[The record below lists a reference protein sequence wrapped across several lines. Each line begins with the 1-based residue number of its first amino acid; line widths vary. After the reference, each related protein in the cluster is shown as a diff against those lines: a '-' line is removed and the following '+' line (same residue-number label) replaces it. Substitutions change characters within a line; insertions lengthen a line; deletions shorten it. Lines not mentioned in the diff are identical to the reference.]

1 MPLEKLFSGMNYKKN
16 FFRRL
21 VQIGRT
27 LVSRILAIFGPP
39 LPQVVR
45 TIKADKL
52 SYLSQ
57 EALSDIYYSIK
68 EIEQAGIQGTLIEAG
83 CALGGSAIVIATAKS
98 QTRPLNV
105 YDVFDMIPPPSDE
118 DGSDVHQRYEIIKN
132 GQAKGIG
139 DAKYY
144 GYEKDLYGVVT
155 NNFRAHNLDLEK
167 NNIQLI
173 KGLFE
178 NVMHLDGPVAFAH
191 IDGDWYSSIL
201 TCMERIVPQLVPG
214 GRLIIDDYDSWTGCR
229 KAVNQYFASR
239 KSQFKFVWKS
249 ELHIIRK

>member
-1 MPLEKLFSGMNYKKN
+1 MNYKKN
-16 FFRRL
+16 IFRRL
-21 VQIGRT
+21 IQIGRT
-27 LVSRILAIFGPP
+27 LVRRILGIFGPP

-57 EALSDIYYSIK
+57 EALSEIYYSIK

-98 QTRPLNV
+98 EIRPLNV
-105 YDVFDMIPPPSDE
+105 YDVFDMIPPPTDE

-144 GYEKDLYGVVT
+144 GYEKNLYEVVS
-155 NNFRAHNLDLEK
+155 NNFRTHNLDLEK

-178 NVMHLDGPVAFAH
+178 NVMYLDGPVAFAH
-191 IDGDWYSSIL
+191 IDGDWYNSVL
-201 TCMERIVPQLVPG
+201 TCLERIAPQLMPG
-214 GRLIIDDYDSWTGCR
+214 SKLIIDDYDSWSGCR
-229 KAVNQYFASR
+229 KAVDQYFANC
-239 KSQFKFVWKS
+239 KDQFEFVWKS
-249 ELHIIRK
+249 RLHIIRK